1 MFFSNSELQIN
12 FCKVEGL
19 VCKKHKTQLWVESYF
34 FGKYTVF
41 SYKCMDYRVLVVKF
55 RVFEKK
61 KFRLCVD
68 CEEIGGCFCEKLRST
83 CYCCKVWGLFCK
95 IADENQIFMKVWV
108 LMCKNI

>member
-1 MFFSNSELQIN
+1 VFFSNSELQIN

-61 KFRLCVD
+61 SLGYVLTVK
-68 CEEIGGCFCEKLRST
+68 KLEVVFVKSL
-83 CYCCKVWGLFCK
+83 GLHAIVAKCGVFSVK
-95 IADENQIFMKVWV
+95 LQMRTRFS
-108 LMCKNI
+108 